1 MSSPGNVASTV
12 NNVYSQCST
21 SNIEHPSSYSLTR
34 VVRLSKNQRGS
45 IMSCK
50 NEKCQPEIIL
60 LVSHRNLLI
69 EGVVDKIHL
78 RTRVGPDVQLRSK
91 RWLGGKTTQRKHR
104 SVMLEGWLGPDITVR
119 WGLTC

>member
-1 MSSPGNVASTV
+1 MSSPKSVASGV

-21 SNIEHPSSYSLTR
+21 SNIEDPSSYSLTR

-45 IMSCK
+45 IVSCRNK
-50 NEKCQPEIIL
+50 KCKPKIIL

-69 EGVVDKIHL
+69 ERVVDKIHS
-78 RTRVGPDVQLRSK
+78 RTRVGSDVQLRSK
-91 RWLGGKTTQRKHR
+91 RWLGGRTTKRKRR